1 MFRWPSG
8 YVFLARALRS
18 LVFKGM
24 EGLQM
29 SKKQKAVFAGGC
41 FWGMEEL
48 FRSLPGVIDTE
59 VGYTGGENEF
69 PTYENHPGHAEAIE
83 ISYDA
88 TKLSYRELL
97 DFFFR
102 IHNPTTRNRQGGDVG
117 SSYRSAIFYA
127 SSEELQEA
135 EQFIKRVDESGR
147 WKDPVVTQ
155 LEPLDNFYVAES
167 YHQDYLQKNP
177 RGYTCHL
184 IHCESYLK

>member
-1 MFRWPSG
+1 
-8 YVFLARALRS
+8 
-18 LVFKGM
+18 
-24 EGLQM
+24 M

-117 SSYRSAIFYA
+117 SSYRSSIFYA